1 MVQEIVTA
9 MNHRL
14 AKLFVLVTGILAMG
28 GCSLPGVSFHGVPKQ
43 EQSAA
48 QKYRVQPITPSLLA
62 SLAAASARTMIG
74 SQNPALTQALTGYT
88 YRVQAQDVIAVTVWG
103 HPEFSATGHISTVP
117 SAPPAGGGGVRGNV
131 TVGGVGASGGASS
144 PAGFTVDSDGN
155 IFFPYVGNIAVAGLT
170 TEQIRVKLTQALV
183 KYVVQPQVS
192 VSVVGFNS
200 QYYQLAGSVQ
210 KPGLYSIT
218 NVPVTVS
225 QAIQRAGGILQTI
238 PNVTVATK
246 AAATPLAD
254 LAHVLYV
261 HDGKREVLNLRA
273 FFDYGDE
280 SQDRL
285 LYPGDIVQVP
295 DNSFDQ
301 VHLIGEVGQ
310 PGDYPLDNGSLNL
323 ASVLGKAG
331 GISLIT
337 ANASRIFVF
346 RGTYQKPEIF
356 WLDAHSPAAMLLATQ
371 FQLQPQDVVYV
382 ATAGISTWNRIIEQ
396 ILPTVQVLSQVNT
409 VTK

>member
-1 MVQEIVTA
+1 MK
-9 MNHRL
+9 HCR
-14 AKLFVLVTGILAMG
+14 AKLIVFTTGILAVG
-28 GCSLPGVSFHGVPKQ
+28 GCSLPGVSFHGVPRQ
-43 EQSAA
+43 EQSAGE
-48 QKYRVQPITPSLLA
+48 KYRVQPITPSLLA
-62 SLAAASARTMIG
+62 GLAAASVKAMMG

-88 YRVQAQDVIAVTVWG
+88 YRVQPQDVIAVTVWG
-103 HPEFSATGHISTVP
+103 HPEFSATGRMPDVAGAEQGSDG
-117 SAPPAGGGGVRGNV
+117 SGGGGIRGGA
-131 TVGGVGASGGASS
+131 VGGVGAPGATSS
-144 PAGFTVDSDGN
+144 PAGFTVDSAGN
-155 IFFPYVGNIAVAGLT
+155 IFFPYVGTVAVAGLT
-170 TEQIRVKLTQALV
+170 AEQIRVKLTGALV
-183 KYVVQPQVS
+183 KYVMNPQVS

-225 QAIQRAGGILQTI
+225 QAIQRAGGVLRTI
-238 PNVTVATK
+238 PSVTVASR

-273 FFDYGDE
+273 FFNNGDE

-285 LYPGDIVQVP
+285 LHPGDIVQVP
-295 DNSFDQ
+295 DNSYDQ
-301 VHLIGEVGQ
+301 IHLIGEVRD
-310 PGDYPLDNGSLNL
+310 PGDYPLDNGALNL
-323 ASVLGKAG
+323 ASALGKAG
-331 GISLIT
+331 GISLTT

-346 RGTYQKPEIF
+346 RGTYAKPEIF

-396 ILPTVQVLSQVNT
+396 ILPTVQVLAQ
-409 VTK
+409 TKLLTK